1 MNTPYVDP
9 LIPLHET
16 RDETLTR
23 LSANIG
29 TLTALIDEAER
40 SGQIYLAGM
49 FGRSRGTKVAEA
61 KAMIATLTAD
71 HKATPTP
78 VDSPLPVWEIPAWND
93 AKPALHDA
101 GEMLR
106 VGAGE
111 FVVERRF
118 LLVGT
123 AVSAGSAA
131 AFSALGQTRRQQNRR
146 ADTQRRFL
154 PLLTDPRFLQLALA

>member
-1 MNTPYVDP
+1 MNMPYVDP

-16 RDETLTR
+16 SDETLTR

-29 TLTALIDEAER
+29 TLTALMDEAER
-40 SGQIYLAGM
+40 SGLLYLAGM
-49 FGRSRGTKVAEA
+49 FSRARGTKVAEA

-78 VDSPLPVWEIPAWND
+78 VDSPLPVWEVPAWND
-93 AKPALHDA
+93 AILELHDA
-101 GEMLR
+101 GDLLQVSAE
-106 VGAGE
+106 E

-123 AVSAGSAA
+123 AVSDGSAT
-131 AFSALGQTRRQQNRR
+131 ALSSRDQPRPQPHRR